1 MTSGRPL
8 TGPVSRRVTAFGGS
22 TGGPSTEGSAVMQLL
37 VIALFVAAL
46 AGLNWTMV
54 RIERMRPPKQPSK
67 AADGPRR
74 SGQRSVR

>member
-1 MTSGRPL
+1 
-8 TGPVSRRVTAFGGS
+8 
-22 TGGPSTEGSAVMQLL
+22 MQLL